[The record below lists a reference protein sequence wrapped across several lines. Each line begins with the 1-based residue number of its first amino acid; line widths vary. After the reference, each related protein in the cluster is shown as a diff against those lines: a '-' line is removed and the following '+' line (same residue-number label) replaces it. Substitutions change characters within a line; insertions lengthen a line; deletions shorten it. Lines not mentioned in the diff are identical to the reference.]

1 MTQLEFDNY
10 KLQIQSI
17 ISKKASKIAEY
28 KAIGKLDLGNDI
40 TNLTLLATYMDI
52 MNLYDL
58 ELASVEDADTTN
70 MFTRDGMQPVVT
82 HINKICNTHYN
93 VDFILET

>member
-1 MTQLEFDNY
+1 MIQEEFDNY

-17 ISKKASKIAEY
+17 MSKKAAKIAEY
-28 KAIGKLDLGNDI
+28 KAIGKIGLDNDI

-58 ELASVEDADTTN
+58 GSSTN
-70 MFTRDGMQPVVT
+70 MFDEDEMQPVVM
-82 HINKICNTHYN
+82 HINKICNTSYN
-93 VDFILET
+93 VDLLLDE